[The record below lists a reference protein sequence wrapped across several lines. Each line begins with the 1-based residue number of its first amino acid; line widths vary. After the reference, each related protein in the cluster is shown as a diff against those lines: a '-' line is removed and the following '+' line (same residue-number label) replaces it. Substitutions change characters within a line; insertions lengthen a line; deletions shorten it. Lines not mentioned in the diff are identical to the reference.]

1 MNIKKNLKWL
11 LLLFV
16 ATVNFSLLNSNL
28 EAKSI
33 TKLVEVYKNN
43 VLQETKYGMV
53 QGRLAESEKVL
64 VREGI
69 PYGKEDRW

>member
-33 TKLVEVYKNN
+33 TKLVEV
-43 VLQETKYGMV
+43 
-53 QGRLAESEKVL
+53 
-64 VREGI
+64 
-69 PYGKEDRW
+69 